1 MQPSRRISVS
11 QSSVRRKR
19 DSILLDSNYS
29 RSNLKAM
36 LFSIKE
42 RESGGITTIAPDIA
56 EDKVRHA
63 YRCTY
68 LICTHDLVLLPFYS
82 LSDFSQLWVGRGLMM

>member
-1 MQPSRRISVS
+1 MCILFVLQPLRRISVS
-11 QSSVRRKR
+11 QSSVRKKR

-42 RESGGITTIAPDIA
+42 RESGGITTIAPDA
-56 EDKVRHA
+56 PEDKVA
-63 YRCTY
+63 NY
-68 LICTHDLVLLPFYS
+68 LTN
-82 LSDFSQLWVGRGLMM
+82 LSEPGGLYVRDFI

>member
-1 MQPSRRISVS
+1 MRK
-11 QSSVRRKR
+11 KR

-42 RESGGITTIAPDIA
+42 RESGGITTIAPDA
-56 EDKVRHA
+56 PEDKVIA
-63 YRCTY
+63 SPP
-68 LICTHDLVLLPFYS
+68 LIMI
-82 LSDFSQLWVGRGLMM
+82 LSYD

>member
-1 MQPSRRISVS
+1 MS
-11 QSSVRRKR
+11 QSSVRKKR

-42 RESGGITTIAPDIA
+42 RESGGVTTIAPDVS
-56 EDKVRHA
+56 EDKVGP
-63 YRCTY
+63 YTY
-68 LICTHDLVLLPFYS
+68 LECPHDILSPFP
-82 LSDFSQLWVGRGLMM
+82 F

>member
-1 MQPSRRISVS
+1 MRK
-11 QSSVRRKR
+11 KR

-42 RESGGITTIAPDIA
+42 RESGGITTIAPDVP
-56 EDKVRHA
+56 EDKV
-63 YRCTY
+63 C
-68 LICTHDLVLLPFYS
+68 LLN
-82 LSDFSQLWVGRGLMM
+82 

>member
-1 MQPSRRISVS
+1 MS
-11 QSSVRRKR
+11 QSSVRKKR

-42 RESGGITTIAPDIA
+42 RESGGITTIAPDA
-56 EDKVRHA
+56 PEDKVS
-63 YRCTY
+63 CQ
-68 LICTHDLVLLPFYS
+68 LVLLYCLDIS
-82 LSDFSQLWVGRGLMM
+82 IILWVEPGDCLRLLYVYNVKN

>member
-1 MQPSRRISVS
+1 MS
-11 QSSVRRKR
+11 QSSVRKKR

-42 RESGGITTIAPDIA
+42 RESGGITTIAPDA
-56 EDKVRHA
+56 PEDKVA
-63 YRCTY
+63 N
-68 LICTHDLVLLPFYS
+68 
-82 LSDFSQLWVGRGLMM
+82 

>member
-1 MQPSRRISVS
+1 MFEIVPLILVLLQPSRRISVS
-11 QSSVRRKR
+11 QSSVRKKR

-42 RESGGITTIAPDIA
+42 RESGGITTIAPDA
-56 EDKVRHA
+56 PEDKVA
-63 YRCTY
+63 N
-68 LICTHDLVLLPFYS
+68 
-82 LSDFSQLWVGRGLMM
+82 